1 MENMIVKDMMVPLTG
16 FVTVSED
23 DSLFD
28 AVQALKEA
36 FDTHD
41 GMKSQRTAILVSG
54 KDGKVVGKV
63 SQLDIIRAL
72 EPKYDQMDSS
82 RSMSRFGFNA
92 KFISTMFDQF
102 NLWNKPLDEICRK
115 ASRVKVKQFMYTLTE
130 GEYVDQD
137 ASLNEAVHKLVI
149 GSHQSLLVTKKQE
162 KKEKKKEKEIVGIL
176 RSRDLFK
183 EVCNRIDACEL

>member
-1 MENMIVKDMMVPLTG
+1 MEKVIVKDMMVPLTG

-23 DSLFD
+23 DSFFD
-28 AVQALKEA
+28 AVQALKKA
-36 FDTHD
+36 VDVH
-41 GMKSQRTAILVSG
+41 GGIKSQRRAILVSD

-92 KFISTMFDQF
+92 KFISTMFEQF

-115 ASRVKVKQFMYTLTE
+115 ASRIKIKQFMYTLTE

-137 ASLNEAVHKLVI
+137 DSLNKAVHKLVI
-149 GSHQSLLVTKKQE
+149 GSHQSLLVTK
-162 KKEKKKEKEIVGIL
+162 EKEIVGIL
-176 RSRDLFK
+176 RLKDLFE
-183 EVCNRIDACEL
+183 EVCDRLDACEL

>member
-1 MENMIVKDMMVPLTG
+1 MKKIIVKDMMVPLTG
-16 FVTVSED
+16 FVSISED

-28 AVQALKEA
+28 AVQALEEA

-41 GMKSQRTAILVSG
+41 GMKTQRRAVLVSG

-72 EPKYDQMDSS
+72 EPKYDQLDTS
-82 RSMSRFGFNA
+82 RSMTRFGFNP
-92 KFISTMFDQF
+92 KFISTMFKEF

-115 ASRVKVKQFMYTLTE
+115 ATQIKVKQFMYMLTE

-137 ASLNEAVHKLVI
+137 APIDEAIHQLII
-149 GSHQSLLVTKKQE
+149 GSRQSLLVTKE
-162 KKEKKKEKEIVGIL
+162 KAIIGVL
-176 RSRDLFK
+176 RLGDVFK
-183 EVCNRIDACEL
+183 EVCNRIKACKL

>member
-1 MENMIVKDMMVPLTG
+1 MKQITVKDMMVPLTG
-16 FVTVSED
+16 FVSVSED

-28 AVQALKEA
+28 AVQALEKA

-41 GMKSQRTAILVSG
+41 GMKTQRRAVLVSG

-82 RSMSRFGFNA
+82 RAMARFGFNP
-92 KFISTMFDQF
+92 KFISTMLKEF

-115 ASRVKVKQFMYTLTE
+115 ATRIKVKQFMYTLTE

-137 ASLNEAVHKLVI
+137 APIDEAIHQLI
-149 GSHQSLLVTKKQE
+149 TGSHHSLLVTKE
-162 KKEKKKEKEIVGIL
+162 KAIIGVL
-176 RSRDLFK
+176 RSRDVFK
-183 EVCNRIDACEL
+183 EICSRIKACQL